1 MKKLLLLLI
10 LLLAS
15 FASESQVLPGEP
27 VGGFPK
33 GTTAQIQ
40 AISTIE
46 SLIAYSTDEKIFY
59 YYDGSKWVKLF
70 SENSKVIV
78 DNELFFEDSNYYYI
92 SVRINT
98 TSWMVT
104 RLSRTNLND
113 ETFSMGTGTQPTD
126 LTAITALTFS

>member
-1 MKKLLLLLI
+1 MKKLLFLLI
-10 LLLAS
+10 IILAS
-15 FASESQVLPGEP
+15 FKMEGQVLPGEP
-27 VGGFPK
+27 VAGFPRA
-33 GTTAQIQ
+33 TTAQIQ

-46 SLIAYSTDEKIFY
+46 SLIVYSTDEKIFY

-104 RLSRTNLND
+104 RLSRISLND
-113 ETFSMGTGTQPTD
+113 ETYSSGTGTQPTD
-126 LTAITALTFS
+126 LTTITALTFS

>member
-1 MKKLLLLLI
+1 M
-10 LLLAS
+10 
-15 FASESQVLPGEP
+15 EGQVLPGEP
-27 VGGFPK
+27 VAGFPRA
-33 GTTAQIQ
+33 TTAQIQ

-46 SLIAYSTDEKIFY
+46 SLIVYSTDEKIFY

-104 RLSRTNLND
+104 RLSRISLND
-113 ETFSMGTGTQPTD
+113 ETYSSGTGTQPTD
-126 LTAITALTFS
+126 LTTITALTFS